1 MNQCLKSEFSLHKL
15 IIFLFG
21 YFGISE
27 FLMSEIVTLSELQ
40 IKRRELENELASL
53 SQTEKMLE
61 SDLKTLEGRIIEQL
75 KAEIEAKKSA
85 LSGLESKKSDLEK
98 KLSTLQEKPASSQT
112 AEEQPASSETEA
124 VVQQDDTEGN
134 DTELTVVEYQQE

>member
-1 MNQCLKSEFSLHKL
+1 M
-15 IIFLFG
+15 
-21 YFGISE
+21 
-27 FLMSEIVTLSELQ
+27 MSEIVTLSELQ

-61 SDLKTLEGRIIEQL
+61 SDLRTLEGKIIEQL
-75 KAEIEAKKSA
+75 KAEIQAKKSA

-98 KLSTLQEKPASSQT
+98 KLSALQEKPSSSQT

-124 VVQQDDTEGN
+124 VIQQDDTEGN